1 MHRKHET
8 QLGVLAAQLKQGFAD
23 VFQSL
28 TEVFSPVGG
37 DQDHILIREEVGGL
51 ALIGMLCPFLP
62 DQADGVDDGV
72 AAQCDVFRRYA
83 FGEQVAAGL
92 HRRREMPARQTRDH
106 GAVDFFRERAVG
118 ITGAQSG
125 FDVCHRD
132 ALVKGCQRS
141 GKRCRGVALHHHH
154 VGSVLLVGEGQVFDQ
169 AGGEFRQGLVLAHQV
184 QVDVGLEAKTRQR
197 LVQHL
202 AVLPGGAA
210 EQLDTVQVARRLDH
224 GRELDDFRPGAKNNH
239 EFHRTRPSRSMHRDW
254 PLYRTCS
261 GQGEAAC
268 GRTTRNPSGVT

>member
-1 MHRKHET
+1 MNRKHET
-8 QLGVLAAQLKQGFAD
+8 QLGVFATQLKQGFAD

-28 TEVFSPVGG
+28 TEVFAPVGG

-51 ALIGMLCPFLP
+51 ALIGVLCPFLL

-72 AAQCDVFRRYA
+72 AALRDVFRRNA
-83 FGEQVAAGL
+83 FSEQVAGGLAGG
-92 HRRREMPARQTRDH
+92 REMPARQTRDH
-106 GAVDFFRERAVG
+106 GAVDFFRKGAVRVAR
-118 ITGAQSG
+118 AQSG
-125 FDVCHRD
+125 FHVCHGD
-132 ALVKGCQRS
+132 ALVEGRQRTCKG
-141 GKRCRGVALHHHH
+141 RGGVTLHDHH
-154 VGSVLLVGEGQVFDQ
+154 VRPVLLVGVGQAFDQ
-169 AGGEFRQGLVLAHQV
+169 SGGEFRQGLVVAHQA

-202 AVLPGGAA
+202 AVLPGRAA
-210 EQLDTVQVARRLDH
+210 EQFDAIEVARRLDH
-224 GRELDDFRPGAKNNH
+224 GRELDDFWPGAKNNH

-268 GRTTRNPSGVT
+268 GRTTRKPSGVA